1 MKRNFSIWLGCVVLR
16 ALVAACATTNDEK
29 NKKEAE
35 VARRLG
41 EAYLQQGNFAGA
53 LKEFKKAEAKYPD
66 DHLLQYDLGLLYAF
80 KERYDDAIV
89 HYKRALELS
98 PTYGAAMNSLANAY
112 AGKKEWDQA
121 IFYYRKVINDILY
134 ATPHFSY
141 TGLGNA
147 YYHKGELQ
155 RSEKNYLQALRI
167 KPNFIRAL
175 QGLSETY
182 IAMGRVPEAVEKLEK
197 AVRLDP
203 ESAPL
208 HFQLARAYQLA
219 LEFAKAYRS
228 YQKVIELA
236 PETGLAEQAAEGAL
250 EVKQYL

>member
-1 MKRNFSIWLGCVVLR
+1 MKQNFLIWLGCVVLMVT
-16 ALVAACATTNDEK
+16 VAACSTTNKEK
-29 NKKEAE
+29 TKKEAE

-53 LKEFKKAEAKYPD
+53 LKEFQKAEKKYPD
-66 DHLLQYDLGLLYAF
+66 DHLLQYDLGLLYAL
-80 KERYDDAIV
+80 KERYDEAIV
-89 HYKRALELS
+89 HYKKALELS

-112 AGKKEWDQA
+112 AGKKDWDQA
-121 IFYYRKVINDILY
+121 ILYYRKVINDILY
-134 ATPHFSY
+134 ATPHFAY

-147 YYHKGELQ
+147 YFHKDDLQ
-155 RSEKNYLQALRI
+155 RSEKNYLQALSI
-167 KPNFIRAL
+167 KPDFTRAL

-197 AVRLDP
+197 AVRQAP

-219 LEFAKAYRS
+219 LEFGKAYRS
-228 YQKVIELA
+228 YKKVIELA
-236 PETGLAEQAAEGAL
+236 PETGLADQAEEGAR
-250 EVKQYL
+250 EVKKYL

>member
-1 MKRNFSIWLGCVVLR
+1 MKQNFLVWFGCVTLMV
-16 ALVAACATTNDEK
+16 AVAACATTNNEK
-29 NKKEAE
+29 AKKEAE

-53 LKEFKKAEAKYPD
+53 LKEFQKAEKKYPD
-66 DHLLQYDLGLLYAF
+66 DHLLQYDLGLLYAL
-80 KERYDDAIV
+80 KERYDEAIV
-89 HYKRALELS
+89 HYKKSLELS

-112 AGKKEWDQA
+112 AGKKDWDQA

-134 ATPHFSY
+134 ATPHFAY

-147 YYHKGELQ
+147 YFYKGDLQ
-155 RSEKNYLQALRI
+155 RSEKNYLEALKI
-167 KPNFIRAL
+167 KSDFVRAL

-182 IAMGRVPEAVEKLEK
+182 IAMGRLPEAVEKLEK
-197 AVRLDP
+197 AVRLVP

-208 HFQLARAYQLA
+208 HFQLARAYQMS
-219 LEFAKAYRS
+219 LEFEKAYRS

-236 PETGLAEQAAEGAL
+236 PETGLADQAEEGAM
-250 EVKQYL
+250 EVKKYL

>member
-1 MKRNFSIWLGCVVLR
+1 MKRNGLIWLGCVVFMFT
-16 ALVAACATTNDEK
+16 AASCTTTSNEQ
-29 NKKEAE
+29 NKKEAD

-41 EAYLQQGNFAGA
+41 EAYLQQGNFSGA
-53 LKEFKKAEAKYPD
+53 LKEFQKAEKKNPD
-66 DHLLQYDLGLLYAF
+66 DHLLQYDLGLLYTF
-80 KERYDDAIV
+80 KERYDEAIV
-89 HYKRALELS
+89 HYKKALKLS
-98 PTYGAAMNSLANAY
+98 PTYGAAMNGLGNAY

-147 YYHKGELQ
+147 YYYKGDLP
-155 RSEKNYLQALRI
+155 RSEKNFLQALKI
-167 KPNFIRAL
+167 KPDFIRAL

-197 AVRLDP
+197 AVRLRP
-203 ESAPL
+203 ESAAL

-219 LEFAKAYRS
+219 LEFEKAYRS

-236 PETGLAEQAAEGAL
+236 PETELADQAEKGAM